1 MNKMK
6 TFPDVR
12 LCDGENMK
20 DKKVGYV
27 YGYLLAISFLSTGMS
42 ALITFPRSIR
52 LVDVGI
58 SVAFYGFLLS
68 LSNGLTGCLN
78 VLFGRLIDKHAC
90 LVY

>member
-6 TFPDVR
+6 TFPDAH

-42 ALITFPRSIR
+42 ALITFPRSIC

-58 SVAFYGFLLS
+58 SVAS
-68 LSNGLTGCLN
+68 LERKTE
-78 VLFGRLIDKHAC
+78 
-90 LVY
+90 

>member
-6 TFPDVR
+6 TFPDTH

-68 LSNGLTGCLN
+68 LSKAYWLSECSLWQ
-78 VLFGRLIDKHAC
+78 ID
-90 LVY
+90 

>member
-58 SVAFYGFLLS
+58 SVAS
-68 LSNGLTGCLN
+68 LERKTG
-78 VLFGRLIDKHAC
+78 
-90 LVY
+90 

>member
-6 TFPDVR
+6 TFPDAH

-42 ALITFPRSIR
+42 ALITFPRSIC

-58 SVAFYGFLLS
+58 SVAS
-68 LSNGLTGCLN
+68 LERKTERKTHIGKDQEG
-78 VLFGRLIDKHAC
+78 
-90 LVY
+90 